1 MFAPRAEITSQPDD
15 PARLAAV
22 REEWWVW
29 YALEWS
35 RTDPEAK
42 PLREHQLA
50 RLSKPARRVRKSRF
64 LHHESTLRKPTV
76 TRCGNQVHKGPLF
89 LWIDASKVAV
99 RYDR

>member
-42 PLREHQLA
+42 RSGTTNWPGCPNQRAACENQA
-50 RLSKPARRVRKSRF
+50 DRAETAVANRWPRPGGAWWGLSA
-64 LHHESTLRKPTV
+64 
-76 TRCGNQVHKGPLF
+76 
-89 LWIDASKVAV
+89 I
-99 RYDR
+99 